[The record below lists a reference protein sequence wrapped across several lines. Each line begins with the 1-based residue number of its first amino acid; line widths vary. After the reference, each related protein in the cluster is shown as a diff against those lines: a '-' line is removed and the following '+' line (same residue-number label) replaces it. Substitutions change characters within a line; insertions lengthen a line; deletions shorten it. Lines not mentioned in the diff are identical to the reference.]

1 MDLCW
6 KKRIPKNEEFEDDGT
21 WIWVSMAPECR
32 LVLSHSVGE
41 RNRMMARELVTKTA
55 KRLASMPLFVTDGL
69 RFYASALLEQYGQR
83 IRFLPTGKRGRPRKD
98 RLFPD
103 EKLRYA
109 QVIKVRQE
117 GRLKE
122 VVRRT
127 IFGEAVEKKLIS
139 TSLIERLNLS
149 MRQENNRISRK
160 TIGFSKKIE
169 GLKKQMNLYFA
180 NYNFCRRHGSLKQIN
195 GAGKMKACTPAKYL
209 GLIDRNLTMDELLA
223 IPCYKRSTD

>member
-1 MDLCW
+1 MSYGPLLE
-6 KKRIPKNEEFEDDGT
+6 KRIPKNEEFEDDGT

-32 LVLSHSVGE
+32 FSLSHSVGE

-83 IRFLPTGKRGRPRKD
+83 IRFPPTGKRGRPRKD

-127 IFGEAVEKKLIS
+127 IFGEAVKKKLIS

-169 GLKKQMNLYFA
+169 GLKKEMNLYFA
-180 NYNFCRRHGSLKQIN
+180 NYNFCRRHGYLK
-195 GAGKMKACTPAKYL
+195 
-209 GLIDRNLTMDELLA
+209 
-223 IPCYKRSTD
+223 

>member
-1 MDLCW
+1 
-6 KKRIPKNEEFEDDGT
+6 
-21 WIWVSMAPECR
+21 
-32 LVLSHSVGE
+32 
-41 RNRMMARELVTKTA
+41 
-55 KRLASMPLFVTDGL
+55 
-69 RFYASALLEQYGQR
+69 
-83 IRFLPTGKRGRPRKD
+83 
-98 RLFPD
+98 LFPD

-169 GLKKQMNLYFA
+169 GLKRQMNLYFA